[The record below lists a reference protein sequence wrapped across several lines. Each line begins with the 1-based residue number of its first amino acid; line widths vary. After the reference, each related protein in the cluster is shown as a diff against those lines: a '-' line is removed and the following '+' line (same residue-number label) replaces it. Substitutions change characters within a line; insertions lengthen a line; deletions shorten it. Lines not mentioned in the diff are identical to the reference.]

1 MPNFEETLARMKALY
16 TYGKE
21 LNEGK
26 KTPAHTLE
34 YHVVAENG
42 KAYGIVRECNK
53 YFIKVAPKDK
63 ETIAEAYDY
72 IGGFNNKRDY
82 EYDSWQKATKN
93 FEQKIRAINEACGG
107 DSSFSMYNPDKK
119 EDVIEEDTRKFSE
132 EIQRQR
138 EIMFNTAKLMN
149 ESVGFCISRK
159 DGVVKYDGKQ
169 PEAPSEKD
177 NTCPEGEDGKAIL
190 DKDFAKKTDGVKK
203 DAAPFEEKP
212 KAEADVL
219 KEEDVKEEPV
229 ITDDENP
236 EDCEFT
242 EEDLLNA
249 EKESEEPVKEDVED
263 VDLGVEDG
271 DDAPEDEA
279 AECDGETCD
288 ALEDKIAELEAQIAD
303 LKAQMDSQEEEDV
316 DAADDDAE
324 EPESAED
331 IDMELDDID
340 GDEFDGDD
348 AEAEAEDEPIDGE
361 AAEDEPVDDE
371 ADDEDANF
379 DDEDIDDKLDE
390 CGAVDAPEDAPLMER
405 REALVNKVVDMV
417 LNEVNEFGK
426 HPGYRKQPLK
436 VEGGEQKPFGEK
448 VGDGQPFNELVDAIT
463 KELMGKIASEIKGE
477 KKN

>member
-72 IGGFNNKRDY
+72 IGGFNNKKDY

-93 FEQKIRAINEACGG
+93 FEQKVRAINEACGG
-107 DSSFSMYNPDKK
+107 DSSFSMYNPNKK
-119 EDVIEEDTRKFSE
+119 EDILEEDTRKFSE

-159 DGVVKYDGKQ
+159 DGVVMYDGKQ

-177 NTCPEGEDGKAIL
+177 NTCPEYEDGKAIL

-203 DAAPFEEKP
+203 DAVPFEEKP
-212 KAEADVL
+212 MADANVL
-219 KEEDVKEEPV
+219 KEEEDKEEPI
-229 ITDDENP
+229 ITDDEKEEEKP
-236 EDCEFT
+236 EDVEFT
-242 EEDLLNA
+242 EDDLAAAND
-249 EKESEEPVKEDVED
+249 EEEPAEEDVED
-263 VDLGVEDG
+263 VDLGVED
-271 DDAPEDEA
+271 DEEEEP
-279 AECDGETCD
+279 AECDGEACD
-288 ALEDKIAELEAQIAD
+288 ALEDKISELEAQIAD
-303 LKAQMDSQEEEDV
+303 LKSQMDAHEDEE
-316 DAADDDAE
+316 E
-324 EPESAED
+324 EPEADDD

-340 GDEFDGDD
+340 NEEFDDD
-348 AEAEAEDEPIDGE
+348 EEEPAEDEDEDFDI
-361 AAEDEPVDDE
+361 EDENIEDE
-371 ADDEDANF
+371 
-379 DDEDIDDKLDE
+379 IDE
-390 CGAVDAPEDAPLMER
+390 CGDFAASDDAPIMEG
-405 REALVNKVVDMV
+405 REALVNRVVDMV

-436 VEGGEQKPFGEK
+436 VEGGEQKPFGETI
-448 VGDGQPFNELVDAIT
+448 GDGQPFNELVNSIT
-463 KELMGKIASEIKGE
+463 KELMGKIASELKGE